1 MVYPVV
7 PGEPDVHATLTAL
20 HKAVHSVSIGPYH
33 LLDLPVQNKNG
44 DGLTSIEATPK
55 KSLVIVVIA
64 MGRAQSCWF
73 FRVKR
78 HFQSGGI
85 YLSQSLYYQELYCDH
100 R

>member
-7 PGEPDVHATLTAL
+7 PSEPDVHTTLTAI

-33 LLDLPVQNKNG
+33 LLDLSVQNKNG
-44 DGLTSIEATPK
+44 DRLTSIEATPK
-55 KSLVIVVIA
+55 KSLVIVIVA
-64 MGRAQSCWF
+64 MGGAQSCCL

-78 HFQSGGI
+78 RLQSSGI
-85 YLSQSLYYQELYCDH
+85 YLSQFLYYQELYCDH